1 MRALANAYS
10 ILHALIGL
18 ICGLLIGW
26 VALAITIDVLMRNL
40 KLGSLSWAMEV
51 NEYAIYI
58 VTALGAPWALYR
70 NAHVR
75 VDLLLKGVP
84 RAAGRWLEALTD
96 LIGLFA
102 SGALLYYAV
111 AVARAS
117 IRDNARVI
125 KILIIPEWWVF
136 AVIAVGALL
145 LVIEFVRRI
154 GLAFKEGPILTAAPP
169 V

>member
-1 MRALANAYS
+1 MRALGTFYTGFY
-10 ILHALIGL
+10 ALIGL
-18 ICGLLIGW
+18 LCGLLIGW
-26 VALAITIDVLMRNL
+26 VAFSITLDVLMRNFR
-40 KLGSLSWAMEV
+40 LGSLSWAMEV

-84 RAAGRWLEALTD
+84 RGVGRWLDALTD

-111 AVARAS
+111 AV
-117 IRDNARVI
+117 
-125 KILIIPEWWVF
+125 
-136 AVIAVGALL
+136 
-145 LVIEFVRRI
+145 
-154 GLAFKEGPILTAAPP
+154 
-169 V
+169 